1 MICKINAF
9 EIDGR
14 GGNPIQNGGGGAG
27 GDGGGGSKKAP
38 TSVSPV
44 TSSNVGIS
52 F

>member
-27 GDGGGGSKKAP
+27 GDGGGPKRP
-38 TSVSPV
+38 QQV
-44 TSSNVGIS
+44 
-52 F
+52 FLL

>member
-14 GGNPIQNGGGGAG
+14 GGNPIQIGGGGSE
-27 GDGGGGSKKAP
+27 GGGGVSKKAP